1 MLKDSYMFGHSRPY
15 KVQID
20 YLSPSEPKRCKQF
33 GYDSLMKTKGE
44 RRRLMKAIL
53 EGKKCLLIDLYF
65 I

>member
-20 YLSPSEPKRCKQF
+20 YLSPSEPKRFKQF
-33 GYDSLMKTKGE
+33 GYNSLMKTKGG

-53 EGKKCLLIDLYF
+53 EGKNSLLIDLYF